1 LVVAAAVAVAAA
13 QDQYFRLPQPYA
25 YSCDEEQMCSRVA
38 RAEVTA
44 QEYQSLAKCQLT
56 CGRYGA
62 IWPEPTGDSRVSK
75 EVVTFQPQNIVFS
88 RRAAPTQRVEQMM
101 AEAID
106 VFYRNLHFQHPEYK
120 DTNKRL
126 VLDRQYRAD
135 HDDQEQ
141 DQEQRMRNN
150 QQQNTNRNSNEE
162 LAFDFYRE
170 QQQQERRYSQN
181 QPQARFEQQQ
191 QQQQQQ
197 EIRRE
202 EVPQYLKYSPFTKT
216 QRSSPRFARQLVKVE
231 MTVSSDEERMRMDTD
246 ESYNLVIQT
255 RGDETTVTVLAR
267 TYFGG
272 RHALET
278 LSQMIAFDED
288 TEQLMMVKDA
298 QVQDKPQFRF
308 RGFMLDTGRNFYP
321 KEDLMKL
328 MDSMSYNK
336 LNRFHWHIT
345 DAAAFPLYSVRRP
358 EMAYYGSY
366 APNKVYYPEDIAEIV
381 EYANLRG
388 IAVVPELSAPGR
400 VSNGWQWGEKEGK
413 GKLVI
418 CNEGERWYEFGKE
431 PPSGQI
437 NLANPEVMP
446 ILADLYTDIIENF
459 EPDMFHMGGDLV
471 SFKCFANSPE
481 IMEYLASQEKEAK
494 SPAFFELWNTFQ
506 TNALNQLQVAAG
518 ERAVTPIIS
527 ASMGQRNI
535 PVEQYIVHV
544 QSKPEEVAAFLNAG
558 YKVIVSDQQ
567 QWSLDCVTDEWI
579 GEKAVECPVQAP
591 TWETFYNY
599 SPVDQAITNGVTKAR
614 ADLARDQ
621 VLGGEATL
629 ESYQTGA
636 KGAERKIWPRVTALA
651 ERLWT
656 DPLPEQSEHSVG
668 ETMRRINIFRQR
680 MVQLGVQA
688 DPIQPEYCL
697 QDQLTCLSQQQQ
709 TARSEHP
716 DFTRA
721 EAPAPVQA

>member
-1 LVVAAAVAVAAA
+1 MRFLVVCLALAAVAAGDHHT
-13 QDQYFRLPQPYA
+13 QRRRTQGFPLRQPWS
-25 YSCDEEQMCSRVA
+25 YSCEQSSCRKLESA
-38 RAEVTA
+38 KAET
-44 QEYQSLAKCQLT
+44 YQSLERCQLT
-56 CGRYGA
+56 CGRSGA
-62 IWPEPTGDSRVSK
+62 IWPEPTGQVEMVDNTVSFRPINMQVSTI
-75 EVVTFQPQNIVFS
+75 E
-88 RRAAPTQRVEQMM
+88 APNEQVETMLVQ
-101 AEAID
+101 A
-106 VFYRNLHFQHPEYK
+106 FNRFKRNLYFLHPDHPEVE
-120 DTNKRL
+120 KRM
-126 VLDRQYRAD
+126 VE
-135 HDDQEQ
+135 DDQEQ
-141 DQEQRMRNN
+141 QQFQQHN
-150 QQQNTNRNSNEE
+150 QQLT
-162 LAFDFYRE
+162 
-170 QQQQERRYSQN
+170 QQQLINRFRSNLPETQPEAVSAGQAEEQFEFMRQARQQEERRQRY
-181 QPQARFEQQQ
+181 FE
-191 QQQQQQ
+191 
-197 EIRRE
+197 
-202 EVPQYLKYSPFTKT
+202 KSPFSR
-216 QRSSPRFARQLVKVE
+216 QRTSAMVERQRVHVAFSVANPDNKINIDTEEQYTLAVKQNGAPNAKPEDIVVE
-231 MTVSSDEERMRMDTD
+231 IT
-246 ESYNLVIQT
+246 
-255 RGDETTVTVLAR
+255 AP
-267 TYFGG
+267 TYFGA

-278 LSQMIAFDED
+278 LSQLIAYDDINNAVQIVETATVED
-288 TEQLMMVKDA
+288 MPA
-298 QVQDKPQFRF
+298 YRY
-308 RGFMLDTGRNFYP
+308 RGLMLDTARQFYP

-446 ILADLYTDIIENF
+446 ILADLYTDIMENF

-481 IMEYLASQEKEAK
+481 IVEYLASQEKEAK

-506 TNALNQLQVAAG
+506 SNALNQLQVAAG

-636 KGAERKIWPRVTALA
+636 KGAERKVWPRVSALA

-656 DPLPEQSEHSVG
+656 DPLPEQSEHSIG

-709 TARSEHP
+709 VARSEHP